1 MEERRPV
8 ACSDSSVVTQS
19 KRAVRV
25 RTNARGLCD
34 SRNCVGDRRAPE
46 IPSGIGRLFVACFKC
61 SQCVRAACSWPA
73 PRLTTCSNCAS
84 EERLRRPRTARR
96 RYTGSLHLWIRAIE
110 QRCTCL
116 FPAKRRPEDQRE
128 TCAGNCEPSTSLR
141 QACFQN
147 LFFYHNPS
155 CFYLF
160 LPIVI

>member
-1 MEERRPV
+1 M
-8 ACSDSSVVTQS
+8 CSDSTVVTQS
-19 KRAVRV
+19 KRAARV

-34 SRNCVGDRRAPE
+34 SRNCVGDRRAPG

-61 SQCVRAACSWPA
+61 SQCIRATCSWPA

-116 FPAKRRPEDQRE
+116 FSGEETSRGSTRDVRWQLRAVDQPK
-128 TCAGNCEPSTSLR
+128 AGLISTSDVFKALR
-141 QACFQN
+141 NIRFGG
-147 LFFYHNPS
+147 S
-155 CFYLF
+155 
-160 LPIVI
+160 IETGSGRS